1 MKRHYILISA
11 LILAAA
17 MPLMTPAQRMSDE
30 NRIAWTGEM
39 RKYKH
44 QWLTKELDLSTEQS
58 HKFFDLYDEMED
70 ELEHIYRETRTLES
84 RTLRDENASDI
95 EYEAA
100 ARAVF
105 EQKKK
110 EAEIELQYFDKFK
123 EILTPRQLLRLRNA
137 ERAFVQ
143 HVVNAHKRRRATK

>member
-1 MKRHYILISA
+1 MKRNHILISA

-17 MPLMTPAQRMSDE
+17 MPLMTPAQHMSDE

-44 QWLTKELDLSTEQS
+44 QWLTKELEMSTEQS

-70 ELEHIYRETRTLES
+70 ELERIYRETRNLES
-84 RTLRDENASDI
+84 RTLRNDKSSDT
-95 EYEAA
+95 ECEAA

-105 EQKKK
+105 EQKR
-110 EAEIELQYFDKFK
+110 
-123 EILTPRQLLRLRNA
+123 TRPRSSSNTSTNSRKYLRLNSYCA
-137 ERAFVQ
+137 SVAP
-143 HVVNAHKRRRATK
+143 NAHLCNT

>member
-1 MKRHYILISA
+1 MKRNHILISA
-11 LILAAA
+11 LIIAAA
-17 MPLMTPAQRMSDE
+17 MPLMAPAQRMSDE
-30 NRIAWTGEM
+30 NRIAWTVEM

-44 QWLTKELDLSTEQS
+44 QWLTKELDLSTEQA

-70 ELEHIYRETRTLES
+70 ELERIYRETRSLEN
-84 RTLRDENASDI
+84 RTMRNDKATDTEC
-95 EYEAA
+95 EVA

-105 EQKKK
+105 EQKKD

-123 EILTPRQLLRLRNA
+123 EILTPQQLLRLRSA

-143 HVVNAHKRRRATK
+143 HVVNAHKRRRAAK